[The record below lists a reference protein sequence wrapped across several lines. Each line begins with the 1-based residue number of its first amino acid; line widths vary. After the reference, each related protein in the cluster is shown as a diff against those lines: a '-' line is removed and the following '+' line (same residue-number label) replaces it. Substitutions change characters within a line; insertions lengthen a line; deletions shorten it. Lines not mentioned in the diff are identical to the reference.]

1 MLRRA
6 LFQNFRL
13 VHDLGRWARRRLTS
27 AGMLAAGGVI
37 GAGVFSIDT
46 RQTLA
51 FQIFALCAALL
62 LVSFMGSLFRR
73 ACPKIAR
80 LLPEYATVG
89 QAIRYRL
96 IAQAPPRHRLG
107 DFTLEEELDF
117 HPPTFAEFLHARVIA
132 GGADNWFDRFV
143 GYPRWLALLR
153 ERRGASIAPADE
165 PLEDRDGNL
174 VFRQELL
181 PLRRGYVQFRCT
193 WMKRPDLL
201 GLVNAVRPFPNPQ
214 RLLVLPRRYPI
225 PALQLPGR
233 RRYQPGGMQAAASV
247 GDSQE
252 FVALRD
258 YRPGD
263 PLRRLHWR
271 SLAKT
276 GRPIVKEYQDEYFV
290 RQALILDV
298 SLGNGPAELFE
309 AAISVAASLVTAAGE
324 PDALLD
330 LIFAGDELHRITS
343 GRGLA
348 TQKRLLEILACLKP
362 RRDLPFGAWSAPI
375 LAQAAALS
383 LAVCILLELDAER
396 SAFLDALR
404 QARVPLLVLHIV
416 AGQDAGNAP
425 AAIAREPGR
434 TTIRLRARELAA
446 DLQLLRGITID

>member
-13 VHDLGRWARRRLTS
+13 VHDLGRWARLRLTS

-37 GAGVFSIDT
+37 AAGVFSIDT

-62 LVSFMGSLFRR
+62 LLSFIGSLFRR
-73 ACPKIAR
+73 AGPRITR

-89 QAIRYRL
+89 QAIQYRL
-96 IAQAPPRHRLG
+96 IAQAPPRHRPE

-117 HPPTFAEFLHARVIA
+117 RPPTFTEFLHVRGIA
-132 GGADNWFDRFV
+132 DSADNWFDRVV

-153 ERRGASIAPADE
+153 DRRGASIAPAGK

-174 VFRQELL
+174 VFRQELV
-181 PLRRGYVQFRCT
+181 PLRRGYVQFRRT
-193 WMKRPDLL
+193 WMKRPDPL
-201 GLVNAVRPFPNPQ
+201 GLVNAVQPFANPQ
-214 RLLVLPRRYPI
+214 HLLILPKRYPI
-225 PALQLPGR
+225 PAFQLPGR
-233 RRYQPGGMQAAASV
+233 RRYQPGGMQAATAV

-263 PLRRLHWR
+263 PLRRMHWR

-276 GRPIVKEYQDEYFV
+276 GQPIVKEYQDEYFV

-298 SLGNGPAELFE
+298 SLGDGPAELFE
-309 AAISVAASLVTAAGE
+309 AAISVAASLATTASE
-324 PDALLD
+324 PDALHD
-330 LIFAGDELHRITS
+330 LIFAGDGLHCITS

-348 TQKRLLEILACLKP
+348 TQKRLLEILACLEP
-362 RRDLPFGAWSAPI
+362 RRDLPFSAWNGLI
-375 LAQAAALS
+375 LDQAGALS
-383 LAVCILLELDAER
+383 CAVCILLELDAER

-425 AAIAREPGR
+425 AAIARQPYM
-434 TTIRLRARELAA
+434 TTVRLRARELAT
-446 DLQLLRGITID
+446 DLQLLRGITIN